1 MSALVLI
8 VDDEPA
14 IRRLLRTGLAAAGYR
29 TIEAAAGGEAI
40 SRTSRDSPDIVILDL
55 GLPDIDGVDVIR
67 TIRKTSA
74 VPIVVLSVRDDERG
88 KVAALDLGADD
99 YVTKPFGMAELVA
112 RLRTAL
118 RHRLAQDG
126 VLPVFR
132 SGRLTVDLVRR
143 VVRAADREVHL
154 SPREYDIL
162 TLMVANAG
170 RVLTHRAI
178 LTKLWGAGGDP
189 QQLRVYVRQIR
200 QKVEADPERPCVIL
214 TETGVGYRLALIEH
228 PDEKTE

>member
-14 IRRLLRTGLAAAGYR
+14 IRLLLRTGLAANGYR
-29 TIEAAAGGEAI
+29 TIVAENAAQTMELAA
-40 SRTSRDSPDIVILDL
+40 SQHPDVIVLDL
-55 GLPDIDGVDVIR
+55 GLPDMDGVEVIR
-67 TIRKTSA
+67 ALRASSA
-74 VPIVVLSVRDDERG
+74 VPIVVLSARDDERG

-118 RHRLAQDG
+118 RHRLAQEG
-126 VLPVFR
+126 TVPVFH
-132 SGRLTVDLVRR
+132 SGPLSVDLVRR
-143 VVRAADREVHL
+143 IVRVDERDVHL

-162 TLMVANAG
+162 KLMVLRAG
-170 RVLTHRAI
+170 RVLTHRTI
-178 LTKLWGAGGDP
+178 LGKLWGAGGDV

-200 QKVEADPERPCVIL
+200 QKIEADPERPKIIL
-214 TETGVGYRLALIEH
+214 TETGVGYRLTVPE
-228 PDEKTE
+228 